1 MLDPSSGTVVSRLFS
16 GLALLVRAF
25 PGRAGRA
32 GCGISAVLVG
42 LAGWTALGGILL
54 RVIWASKQRMNAAWQ
69 DPYQPPREPGA
80 GPAVERQ
87 AAPVALGE

>member
-1 MLDPSSGTVVSRLFS
+1 
-16 GLALLVRAF
+16 
-25 PGRAGRA
+25 
-32 GCGISAVLVG
+32 VLVG